1 MKQKLSLFALAFIA
15 VCAFAAQKVFKAP
28 ADGEPEKIV
37 FENGVTYTD
46 FQEFTTENVKLVLG
60 KDTQWKKNVAK
71 SFKGDYM
78 TPFSQTVLEEDESG
92 EMVEKSRL
100 IYLVG
105 NKNPKDDLDN
115 TGGGFDGTAGANHK
129 LPQSGTYYM
138 ITPAVNGT
146 VLLGMVLN
154 ENKEFFI
161 IDATDAVETPILDG
175 DGNPTGASTL
185 NVVNDNAVF
194 QHDAFKV
201 CAEDG
206 TELEYMDAAPAEGNA
221 LIDGGK
227 GGVKVVTKITGTAEF
242 DVQANHTYYVFCTGS
257 KLTIVGLLFTP
268 SAAAEPEDIE
278 ISPASG
284 DISAALEEA
293 SAGKLVRNITINL
306 TEGAAYTMSA
316 PIVAPAG
323 LVINGNGATIDASA
337 VDAALFQ
344 LSTTPAVEAVNDYFR
359 VDNMKI
365 ANVTITGVK
374 HNIIYDNNTKYCVVD
389 LTIENALIGLATES
403 VSNDALI
410 AFQAGGVK
418 DFTVK
423 NSTVYGNAVANY
435 FIRYN
440 NNSRL
445 DRYGFDK
452 ETEFQTMTYLNNTF
466 YKVIKDGGQWGNY
479 NGISGQVF
487 SKFDIQKNIWV
498 DCSTDI
504 IRRLAGG
511 RFNGSNPMTFDLNTY
526 YYNGADRSANE
537 ASYDNSGNI
546 LTTDPKFADAANA
559 DFHIFAGS
567 DQAKYQTGD
576 PRWFVEYDESLAPP
590 TDITISPAE
599 GDIYAALAAAEEG
612 VKKVGNITINL
623 TEGAAY
629 TVSAPIVAPAGLVIN
644 GNGATI
650 DASAVDAALFQLSTT
665 PSAEAVNDYFRVE
678 SMKIAD
684 VTITGVK
691 HNIIYDNNT
700 KYCVV
705 DLTIENALIGLATE
719 SVSNDALIAFQ
730 AGGVKDFTVKN
741 STVYGNAVANYFIR
755 YNNNSRL
762 DRYGF
767 DKETEFQTMT
777 YLNNTFYKV
786 IKDGGQWGNYNGIS
800 GQVFSKFDIQKN
812 IWVDCSTDIIR
823 RLAGGRFNGS
833 NPMTFAYNTYF
844 KDGED
849 LSSSEANYDN
859 SGNILTTN
867 PEFADAANADF
878 HIGASTDQAQY
889 QTGDPR
895 WLVEYVAPVT
905 ENVLWSSEEPV
916 AADWNENIKILPEK
930 FADAKVGD
938 IIHVKIASVAE
949 DATTSNWKA
958 QAALQTPAWTNLEAG
973 VVLDPTIEEAAFVL
987 TGDILSLIKS
997 EGGLLI
1003 SGTNYTTKEVT
1014 LEVTEI
1020 TGSDA
1025 SIWVGKET
1033 GKPTINM
1040 NHFLNANAK
1049 AGVKAGD
1056 IIRITANKLADGYM
1070 VLSYSG
1076 SDTGWSWK
1084 DYEGYE
1090 ATATETGFDVVV
1102 TEGMIDQLK
1111 KDGLI
1116 INQEG
1121 YELTQVEIVE
1131 GVVDGINNIRTAD
1144 VENGKWY
1151 NLQGVE
1157 VQNPVKGIYI
1167 HNGKKVIVK

>member
-1 MKQKLSLFALAFIA
+1 MKQKLSLIVAVFIA
-15 VCAFAAQKVFKAP
+15 VCAYAAQNVFRAA

-37 FENGVTYTD
+37 FENGATYTD

-60 KDTQWKKNVAK
+60 KDGNKWKKNEAK

-78 TPFSQTVLEEDESG
+78 APFSQKVLIENTETSEMEEKD
-92 EMVEKSRL
+92 RL

-105 NKNPKDDLDN
+105 SNNPKDLA
-115 TGGGFDGTAGANHK
+115 GGGFNGTLGMEGK
-129 LPQSGTYYM
+129 LPQTGTYYM
-138 ITPAVNGT
+138 ITPSMNGT

-154 ENKEFFI
+154 ADKEFFI
-161 IDATDAVETPILDG
+161 VDATDAVETPVLDA
-175 DGNPTGASTL
+175 DGNPTEVTTL

-201 CAEDG
+201 CQEDG
-206 TELEYMDAAPAEGNA
+206 TELAYADAAPADGSNA

-242 DVQANHTYYVFCTGS
+242 DAQANHTYYVFCTGS

-268 SAAAEPEDIE
+268 SVAAEPEDIE

-306 TEGAAYTMSA
+306 TEGANYTMSA
-316 PIVAPAG
+316 PVVAPAS

-359 VDNMKI
+359 VENMKI

-389 LTIENALIGLATES
+389 LTIENAVIGLATES

-418 DFTVK
+418 DVNIK
-423 NSTVYGNAVANY
+423 NSTVYGNAVAKY

-440 NNSRL
+440 NSARL

-452 ETEFQTMTYLNNTF
+452 ETEFMTMNYQSNTF
-466 YKVIKDGGQWGNY
+466 YKVIAADGQWANYSAVGGQNY
-479 NGISGQVF
+479 V
-487 SKFDIQKNIWV
+487 KFDIQKNIWV
-498 DCSTDI
+498 DCAGDV

-511 RFNGSNPMTFDLNTY
+511 RFGSNAPKTFAYNTY
-526 YYNGADRSANE
+526 FKDGEDLSASE
-537 ASYDNSGNI
+537 ANYDNSGNI

-576 PRWFVEYDESLAPP
+576 PRWLVEYDESLAPP

-629 TVSAPIVAPAGLVIN
+629 TVSAPIVAPACLTIN
-644 GNGATI
+644 GNNATI

-665 PSAEAVNDYFRVE
+665 PAVEAVNDYFRVE
-678 SMKIAD
+678 NMKIAN

-705 DLTIENALIGLATE
+705 DLTIENAVIGLATE

-730 AGGVKDFTVKN
+730 AGGVKDVNIKN
-741 STVYGNAVANYFIR
+741 STVYGNAVAKYFIR
-755 YNNNSRL
+755 YNNSARL

-767 DKETEFQTMT
+767 DKETEFMTMN
-777 YLNNTFYKV
+777 YQSNTFYKV
-786 IKDGGQWGNYNGIS
+786 IAADGQWANYSAVGGQNY
-800 GQVFSKFDIQKN
+800 VKFDIQKN
-812 IWVDCSTDIIR
+812 IWVDCAGDVIR
-823 RLAGGRFNGS
+823 RLAGGRFGGS
-833 NPMTFAYNTYF
+833 APKTFAYNTYF

-849 LSSSEANYDN
+849 LSASEASYDN
-859 SGNILTTN
+859 SETILTTN
-867 PEFADAANADF
+867 PGFKDADNADF
-878 HIGASTDQAQY
+878 ALAAQSDQAKN

-895 WLVEYVAPVT
+895 WGTYEAFT
-905 ENVLWSSEEPV
+905 INV
-916 AADWNENIKILPEK
+916 
-930 FADAKVGD
+930 
-938 IIHVKIASVAE
+938 VAE
-949 DATTSNWKA
+949 NCEVIVTPY
-958 QAALQTPAWTNLEAG
+958 AAEGTKVYVDVKPA
-973 VVLDPTIEEAAFVL
+973 
-987 TGDILSLIKS
+987 
-997 EGGLLI
+997 
-1003 SGTNYTTKEVT
+1003 
-1014 LEVTEI
+1014 
-1020 TGSDA
+1020 
-1025 SIWVGKET
+1025 
-1033 GKPTINM
+1033 
-1040 NHFLNANAK
+1040 
-1049 AGVKAGD
+1049 
-1056 IIRITANKLADGYM
+1056 
-1070 VLSYSG
+1070 
-1076 SDTGWSWK
+1076 
-1084 DYEGYE
+1084 EGYE
-1090 ATATETGFDVVV
+1090 VSGGTVVNDTTGEEIQVMVEGDGDNEKHYFIMPASNVTVTMTVVKLAKLTLSETTNGQVTVVSV
-1102 TEGMIDQLK
+1102 NMQDDPYAESGK
-1111 KDGLI
+1111 KICMMVKPD
-1116 INQEG
+1116 EG
-1121 YELTQVEIVE
+1121 YEVQS
-1131 GVVDGINNIRTAD
+1131 VVVKDAADAD
-1144 VENGKWY
+1144 VEVIQESGVDHGQDYNYYFLMPESDVTITVTFAVIDSIEGINAAETNDGKWY
-1151 NLQGVE
+1151 NLQGVQ
-1157 VQNPVKGIYI
+1157 VKAPTKGIFI
-1167 HNGKKVIVK
+1167 HNGKKVILK

>member
-365 ANVTITGVK
+365 ADVTITGVK
-374 HNIIYDNNTKYCVVD
+374 HSIIYDNNTKYCVVD

-418 DFTVK
+418 DFTIK

-479 NGISGQVF
+479 NGIGGQVF

-526 YYNGADRSANE
+526 YYNGTDRSANE

-559 DFHIFAGS
+559 DFHIGS
-567 DQAKYQTGD
+567 
-576 PRWFVEYDESLAPP
+576 
-590 TDITISPAE
+590 
-599 GDIYAALAAAEEG
+599 
-612 VKKVGNITINL
+612 
-623 TEGAAY
+623 
-629 TVSAPIVAPAGLVIN
+629 
-644 GNGATI
+644 
-650 DASAVDAALFQLSTT
+650 
-665 PSAEAVNDYFRVE
+665 
-678 SMKIAD
+678 
-684 VTITGVK
+684 
-691 HNIIYDNNT
+691 
-700 KYCVV
+700 
-705 DLTIENALIGLATE
+705 
-719 SVSNDALIAFQ
+719 
-730 AGGVKDFTVKN
+730 
-741 STVYGNAVANYFIR
+741 
-755 YNNNSRL
+755 
-762 DRYGF
+762 
-767 DKETEFQTMT
+767 
-777 YLNNTFYKV
+777 
-786 IKDGGQWGNYNGIS
+786 
-800 GQVFSKFDIQKN
+800 
-812 IWVDCSTDIIR
+812 
-823 RLAGGRFNGS
+823 
-833 NPMTFAYNTYF
+833 
-844 KDGED
+844 
-849 LSSSEANYDN
+849 
-859 SGNILTTN
+859 
-867 PEFADAANADF
+867 
-878 HIGASTDQAQY
+878 STDQAQY

-916 AADWNENIKILPEK
+916 AADWGSDAIKIAPEK
-930 FADAKVGD
+930 LADAKVGD
-938 IIHVKIASVAE
+938 KVHVKVATVNTGGGE
-949 DATTSNWKA
+949 WGA
-958 QAALQTPAWTNLEAG
+958 QVALKSAAWTDLEGG
-973 VVLDPTIEEAAFVL
+973 VPVGNGDKEEAVFVL
-987 TGDILSLIKS
+987 TGDILSLVKAD
-997 EGGLLI
+997 GGLQI
-1003 SGTNYTTKEVT
+1003 SGNNYTTKEVT

-1025 SIWVGKET
+1025 SIWVGKDS
-1033 GKPTINM
+1033 GKPTINV
-1040 NHFLNANAK
+1040 NHFLNANSK

-1056 IIRITANKLADGYM
+1056 IIRIAATKVADGYI
-1070 VLSYSG
+1070 VLSYNG
-1076 SDTGWSWK
+1076 EDTGWSWVN
-1084 DYEGYE
+1084 YEGYE
-1090 ATATETGFDVVV
+1090 LTETETGFDVVV

-1131 GVVDGINNIRTAD
+1131 GVINGISNINVAENND
-1144 VENGKWY
+1144 GKWY
-1151 NLQGVE
+1151 NLQGVQ
-1157 VQNPVKGIYI
+1157 VKAPTKGIFI
-1167 HNGKKVIVK
+1167 HNGKKVILK

>member
-60 KDTQWKKNVAK
+60 KDTQWKKNEAK

-105 NKNPKDDLDN
+105 TKNPKDDLEN
-115 TGGGFDGTAGANHK
+115 KGGGFDGTAGANHK

-154 ENKEFFI
+154 TDKEFFI
-161 IDATDAVETPILDG
+161 IDATDAVETPVLDA
-175 DGNPTGASTL
+175 DGNPTETTTF
-185 NVVNDNAVF
+185 NVNDNAVF

-206 TELEYMDAAPAEGNA
+206 TELEYMDAAPADGNA

-242 DVQANHTYYVFCTGS
+242 EVQANHTYYVFCTGS

-278 ISPASG
+278 ISLASG

-389 LTIENALIGLATES
+389 LTIENAVIGLATES

-665 PSAEAVNDYFRVE
+665 PAVEAVNDYFRVDN
-678 SMKIAD
+678 MKIAN

-705 DLTIENALIGLATE
+705 DLTIENAVIGLATE

-849 LSSSEANYDN
+849 LSASEANYDN
-859 SGNILTTN
+859 SGNILTTD

-916 AADWNENIKILPEK
+916 AADWGSDAIKIAPEK
-930 FADAKVGD
+930 LADAKVGD
-938 IIHVKIASVAE
+938 KVHVKVATVNTGGGE
-949 DATTSNWKA
+949 WGA
-958 QAALQTPAWTNLEAG
+958 QVALKSAAWTDLEGG
-973 VVLDPTIEEAAFVL
+973 VPVGNGDKEEAVFVL
-987 TGDILSLIKS
+987 TGDILSLVKAD
-997 EGGLLI
+997 GGLQI
-1003 SGTNYTTKEVT
+1003 SGNNYTTKEVT

-1025 SIWVGKET
+1025 SIWVGKDS
-1033 GKPTINM
+1033 GKPTINV
-1040 NHFLNANAK
+1040 NHFLNANSK

-1056 IIRITANKLADGYM
+1056 IIRIAATKVADGYI
-1070 VLSYSG
+1070 VLSYNG
-1076 SDTGWSWK
+1076 EDTGWSWVN
-1084 DYEGYE
+1084 YEGYE
-1090 ATATETGFDVVV
+1090 LTETETGFDVVV
-1102 TEGMIDQLK
+1102 TEGMVDQLK

-1131 GVVDGINNIRTAD
+1131 GVINGINNINVA
-1144 VENGKWY
+1144 ENNDGKWY
-1151 NLQGVE
+1151 NRQGV
-1157 VQNPVKGIYI
+1157 QVKAPTKVIFI
-1167 HNGKKVIVK
+1167 HNGKKVILK